1 MDMKPPEPNK
11 KDKAV
16 LESSRK
22 QSEKSCGST
31 EIKIKRKSIMDI
43 REYLRAHRLVTD
55 GAMGTYYAALKKQ
68 ESLVSEWANINEP
81 GVVAGIH
88 RAYLA
93 AGAVLIRTNTFAA
106 GRQVLGT
113 GIKEQEK
120 IVRAACRI
128 ARKEI
133 AAHTARTGKPCFLA
147 GDIGPLREL
156 SEHGEPADT
165 GVEYRFLVDLFL
177 EEGVDALW
185 FETFPD
191 LGGMGQAAA
200 YAKEK
205 CPGIFCA
212 GLFSVNQNGYSAA
225 GIRASRLIAQ
235 AERVEALDAVGL
247 NCGVGSAHMLHIV
260 ENLHLPE
267 YKYFCA
273 LPNAGYPEQLQSR
286 MVFVRNENYFC
297 RNMERIAAHGVSIVG
312 ACCGSSPEYIREITE
327 NVPLSRPEADRG
339 GRLPQDKEEKSSAV
353 CAGEKAAPQIIVGAD
368 ISGDENADGKA
379 GVDARIRT
387 ENNFLM
393 RLFSRKKVIA
403 VELDPPYDADDAKI
417 IAAAKRLKELGV
429 DIITIADSPQGRS
442 RMDSVLTAVK
452 LTGITGMPV
461 MPHVCCRD
469 KNMIA
474 MRSMLLGAYAN
485 EIRNFLFVT
494 GDPVPG
500 ELRSSATGVFDYN
513 SMKLMGFVREM
524 NREHFA
530 DEPIVY
536 GGALNQGRVN
546 FDKEMERTRK
556 KIEAGASYFLTQP
569 VYGAEDIRRL
579 GQLKQ
584 TLKTRLLAG
593 IMPLVSYR
601 NANFVKNELVGINV
615 PDEVLAAYRP
625 DMGREEGEEAGV
637 RIAFGV
643 MEKLDCFVDGYYFM
657 LPFNRVGLMKKIIS
671 GMSTAEGEKS

>member
-1 MDMKPPEPNK
+1 
-11 KDKAV
+11 
-16 LESSRK
+16 
-22 QSEKSCGST
+22 
-31 EIKIKRKSIMDI
+31 MDI

-55 GAMGTYYAALKKQ
+55 GAMGTYYAEIKKQ
-68 ESLVSEWANINEP
+68 ESLVSERANINEP
-81 GVVAGIH
+81 EAVAGIH

-93 AGAVLIRTNTFAA
+93 AGAALLRTNTFAA
-106 GRQVLGT
+106 GRQALGI
-113 GIKEQEK
+113 GAAEQEA
-120 IVRAACRI
+120 IVRAACKT
-128 ARKEI
+128 ARAEL

-156 SEHGEPADT
+156 SENGETADA
-165 GVEYRFLVDLFL
+165 GEEYRFLVDLFL
-177 EEGVDALW
+177 EEGVDVLW

-191 LGGMGQAAA
+191 LFGMEEAAV

-205 CPGIFCA
+205 CPDIFCA

-225 GIRASRLIAQ
+225 GIRAGRLIAQ
-235 AERVEALDAVGL
+235 AEAVEALDAVGL
-247 NCGVGSAHMLHIV
+247 NCGVGSGHMLHIV
-260 ENLHLPE
+260 ENLRLPQR
-267 YKYFCA
+267 KYFCV

-297 RNMERIAAHGVSIVG
+297 QNMERIAACGVSVIG
-312 ACCGSSPEYIREITE
+312 ACCGSSPEYIRKLSEH
-327 NVPLSRPEADRG
+327 VPLSVPEADRAG
-339 GRLPQDKEEKSSAV
+339 LPPQDKKAEDSPAR
-353 CAGEKAAPQIIVGAD
+353 AGKEAAEQMRDTDAGKRSVPENGN
-368 ISGDENADGKA
+368 GDKKA
-379 GVDARIRT
+379 GDKPRIRT
-387 ENNFLM
+387 EHNFLM
-393 RLFSRKKVIA
+393 QLFSRKKVIA

-417 IAAAKRLKELGV
+417 IAAAKRLKELGA

-452 LTGITGMPV
+452 LMNITGLPV

-474 MRSMLLGAYAN
+474 MRSVLLGAHAN

-513 SMKLMGFVREM
+513 SVKLMNFVREM

-536 GGALNQGRVN
+536 GGALNQGRIN
-546 FDKEMERTRK
+546 FDKELERTEK
-556 KIEAGASYFLTQP
+556 KIGAGASYFLTQP
-569 VYGAEDIRRL
+569 VYGEEDIRRL
-579 GQLKQ
+579 CRLKQ
-584 TLKTRLLAG
+584 TLDTRLLAG

-601 NANFVKNELVGINV
+601 NANFVRNELVGIHV

-625 DMGREEGEEAGV
+625 DMDREEGEAAGV
-637 RIAFGV
+637 RISLGV
-643 MEKLDCFVDGYYFM
+643 MRELDRFVDGYYFM
-657 LPFNRVGLMKKIIS
+657 LPFNRVGLMEKIFS
-671 GMSTAEGEKS
+671 GLADAEGEKS